1 MQSVPARRGPFPRPA
16 RPGPA
21 AGSQRS
27 AGGGRSAEPA
37 GAQVTAAVLPGR
49 PPLSSRCR
57 DPVASAGFPSAPS
70 LRGAAL
76 SPPVPT
82 ELDALPAPPRLPAP
96 GAAPGRS
103 MHSRGGEAEGNAG
116 DPTAERGPQ
125 PPAVPL
131 GARSCGAVTAP
142 DFPQLCSAGTSC
154 PFLRAHLSP
163 RAALTGW
170 AGSASALR
178 TEPLSEV
185 NEPFLARPRG
195 LFLLRAAVPLVLA
208 VLLSASVIT
217 WLNSTFVYFF
227 RFKLP

>member
-1 MQSVPARRGPFPRPA
+1 MSPHGAAPSRG

-37 GAQVTAAVLPGR
+37 GAQVMAAVLPGR

-76 SPPVPT
+76 SPPVPA
-82 ELDALPAPPRLPAP
+82 DVGALPLPPPTSAPPARPPVL

-103 MHSRGGEAEGNAG
+103 MRSWGGEAEGNAG
-116 DPTAERGPQ
+116 DPTAECGPQ

-131 GARSCGAVTAP
+131 RARSCGAGTTP

-163 RAALTGW
+163 GAALTGR
-170 AGSASALR
+170 AGSASALP
-178 TEPLSEV
+178 TEPISKL
-185 NEPFLARPRG
+185 NEPFLAHW
-195 LFLLRAAVPLVLA
+195 RAFPVSDCCSFSIGCCAVSFCHCMA
-208 VLLSASVIT
+208 Q
-217 WLNSTFVYFF
+217 FYFPVF
-227 RFKLP
+227 FQV